1 MYCTINKREYGMGWF
16 GYGLEDGD
24 STTSVAA
31 TFLEKAKVVS
41 KDGEINLKKGIEDVF
56 FLSIPEMVLKDEDL
70 AKLYLNFDKA
80 WAGILPKP
88 VANGSLKLKDV
99 PNHRKYKNFHEGNIL
114 IPIQMTALLFIA
126 NKARMPRNLL
136 SMAKEA
142 NLMLIDSEHTDG
154 FDVPS
159 KRRKVLRNL
168 QKQLNEA
175 DIKATRYWSNAR
187 KKIIHKKV
195 AKTPV
200 SETVPAKTTVK
211 ARRP

>member
-1 MYCTINKREYGMGWF
+1 MGWF

-24 STTSVAA
+24 STTTTAI

-41 KDGEINLKKGIEDVF
+41 NDGEIHLKKGMDEVYG
-56 FLSIPEMVLKDEDL
+56 LSIRDMVLNDDAL

-80 WAGILPKP
+80 FAGILPKP

-99 PNHRKYKNFHEGNIL
+99 PTHRIYKNYHEENVL
-114 IPIQMTALLFIA
+114 IPIQMVALLFIA

-142 NLMLIDSEHTDG
+142 NSMLINSEHTDD
-154 FDVPS
+154 FDSPS
-159 KRRKVLRNL
+159 KRRKVLRNF
-168 QKQLNEA
+168 QKQLDEA

-187 KKIIHKKV
+187 KKITHKKV
-195 AKTPV
+195 AKKTEP
-200 SETVPAKTTVK
+200 ETAPAKATVK
-211 ARRP
+211 AKRP